1 MSKEVAVSF
10 RVSFDG
16 EGVTANGLYKMEG
29 VVTDW
34 LRETV
39 NKGDIKALGAKLE
52 AAAGVPVPEF
62 YLWVIADLSY
72 AKEGAIMERV
82 REGQPA

>member
-10 RVSFDG
+10 RVSFDA

-52 AAAGVPVPEF
+52 AAAGVSVPEF

-82 REGQPA
+82 REGQPV

>member
-10 RVSFDG
+10 RVSFDA
-16 EGVTANGLYKMEG
+16 EGVTARGLYKMEG

-34 LRETV
+34 LREAV
-39 NKGDIKALGAKLE
+39 SKGDTKALHAKLE
-52 AAAGVPVPEF
+52 EAAGMSVPEF

-72 AKEGAIMERV
+72 AKEDAIMERV
-82 REGQPA
+82 REGQPI